1 MKLLDCHKCG
11 RWVEVDTEA
20 KKVTCAYCVQLAI
33 GFPEDIE
40 KPKSSGRPAGWHF
53 MNEFVDKDGTVFHK
67 GVEQPDLK
75 GTLKPTK
82 VKPKKKAKRRS
93 QEQILLDRHD
103 EKKQALK
110 KAIQKQK
117 DFLNHNFGGQVF
129 QRERESLDKQFKAI
143 SAKVLEAKHAL
154 DKLYY
159 NDKLE
164 EEYKDVFEDIC
175 TLLDIL
181 MNVRVD
187 FEELRDKVMKN
198 DV

>member
-20 KKVTCAYCVQLAI
+20 NKVTCAYCVQLAV
-33 GFPEDIE
+33 GFPDDE
-40 KPKSSGRPAGWHF
+40 PKKVSSGRPSGWHF

-117 DFLNHNFGGQVF
+117 DFLNHNFGG
-129 QRERESLDKQFKAI
+129 
-143 SAKVLEAKHAL
+143 
-154 DKLYY
+154 
-159 NDKLE
+159 
-164 EEYKDVFEDIC
+164 
-175 TLLDIL
+175 
-181 MNVRVD
+181 
-187 FEELRDKVMKN
+187 
-198 DV
+198 